1 MNYDDDDDDDEAK
14 QSSLKAFNGSVLT
27 EVVANFVDAQPLQ
40 NHYKRSILLALAR

>member
-27 EVVANFVDAQPLQ
+27 EVVANLVDAYNL
-40 NHYKRSILLALAR
+40 YKTTISVPFC